1 MDCNS
6 CTKFPFGIIQIS
18 FYIIL
23 VIIVTFLIN
32 YIYLKEY
39 WKSNWEKSRCSLSA
53 MPFSNL
59 INSEVS
65 ASDNFKYC
73 LKKQTDPMIKAY
85 TKYKLDA
92 KARKAISDE
101 QNVNKELLN
110 THSKVKKSEE
120 KVKGFFDKLKEI
132 YDRFLSIGEYGVHKI
147 RNFFLKI
154 GAIVWTIYFL
164 VITSANTV
172 ILQITF
178 FARTLSILNTF
189 MLAYSVWL
197 TTLLPPLG
205 ILLMAI
211 VVQANLAEKAAKKRA
226 YCCFTKS
233 TLIVK
238 DDRVLCPI
246 KSIKINDK
254 LLGNTRVTGIIDYDC
269 PNIPIIELS
278 NNIEVTKDHLVLDK
292 NSGKWIFTD
301 EIKNATKTKNNVM
314 CLVTDNN
321 IIPCPNYIF
330 RDYEETSN
338 NVLQTYF
345 AKIILEQLGNK
356 DCKIISEYELGEKNN
371 CLSENVSVRMKD
383 NSLLKINQ
391 IKKGDQTSSGRVLG
405 IYKCTAKNIEWFKIN
420 NNIISPR
427 VICKVNNQWEKTYHI
442 GEKIFNKNIFGYHL
456 ITSSGYFELDNNVF
470 VRDFIELKDITI
482 ENKISSKIINYLNDP
497 FSNINTILV

>member
-1 MDCNS
+1 M
-6 CTKFPFGIIQIS
+6 
-18 FYIIL
+18 
-23 VIIVTFLIN
+23 
-32 YIYLKEY
+32 KEY
-39 WKSNWEKSRCSLSA
+39 WKSNWEKSRCSLLA

-73 LKKQTDPMIKAY
+73 LKQQTDPMIKAY

-292 NSGKWIFTD
+292 SSGKWI
-301 EIKNATKTKNNVM
+301 
-314 CLVTDNN
+314 
-321 IIPCPNYIF
+321 
-330 RDYEETSN
+330 
-338 NVLQTYF
+338 
-345 AKIILEQLGNK
+345 
-356 DCKIISEYELGEKNN
+356 
-371 CLSENVSVRMKD
+371 
-383 NSLLKINQ
+383 
-391 IKKGDQTSSGRVLG
+391 
-405 IYKCTAKNIEWFKIN
+405 
-420 NNIISPR
+420 
-427 VICKVNNQWEKTYHI
+427 
-442 GEKIFNKNIFGYHL
+442 
-456 ITSSGYFELDNNVF
+456 
-470 VRDFIELKDITI
+470 
-482 ENKISSKIINYLNDP
+482 
-497 FSNINTILV
+497 